1 MKQKESMDSDTNI
14 RMMKYKINS
23 TYELSKVYYVLYR
36 DKHWGEIEIHSI
48 SEVNKPRV
56 LYFLV

>member
-36 DKHWGEIEIHSI
+36 DKH
-48 SEVNKPRV
+48 
-56 LYFLV
+56 